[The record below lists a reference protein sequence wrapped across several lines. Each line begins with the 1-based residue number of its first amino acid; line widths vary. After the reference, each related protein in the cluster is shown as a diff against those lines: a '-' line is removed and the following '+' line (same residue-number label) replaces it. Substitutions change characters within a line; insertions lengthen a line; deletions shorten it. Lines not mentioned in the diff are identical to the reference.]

1 MASYCGYKR
10 DYHLLV
16 TNLSQRLSKEDLKC
30 LIFSCGD
37 VLPRFAADSIT
48 TGTDLFRELSQRGH
62 LGPSNYDYL
71 RDKLE
76 LLGRSDL
83 ASSLPDQFEILFG
96 QVSGRGKMF
105 FGGISSPTVP
115 AATVYP
121 MEFQLPKSTSLRIPG
136 MVHRMFLLRL
146 SEQLTSDELEKLAF
160 LVCPKR
166 FDDNLSGSKL
176 RLGLADLLDKGENV
190 ISIQFIDLLSTCLE
204 AIGRADLAQHLCS
217 LTAPQVLLSSF
228 STSQQQLDLKISLL
242 FHSKHQS
249 YDFHMRALAT
259 LERDEKYRIRLLEP
273 LMKGVYESYCHSS
286 VLPLAQNLQTLLQNW
301 NHPDDLNEL
310 IQASLQKIFDFNQAY
325 MTRIR
330 FLENRGSRELNL
342 EQLHKINSKCCKA
355 YEEFDSIMTYFE
367 WNSDIRSEVKRNEEY
382 RLTPFGTPADIACEY
397 IFELCQE
404 THRCSGLRQE
414 RQQTEK
420 HLQVLHSI
428 FGCCCCNAVMLQWL
442 ATLLCLSTTLSSTHS
457 TLNLSKH
464 KALLLKLV
472 KQVKDDI
479 TDLYP
484 MISLIVGNDFLQEIA
499 PFLESQIGAFRPTVN
514 HQWLEVPA
522 VNPFALF
529 FHAFLIKL
537 LAVASLGPSCV
548 GVYYVHLTDQLL
560 TSHTSYAS
568 HVILLAASG
577 MKRQVEAFQEKALA
591 EDRLCEHLITALTTT
606 DVER

>member
-1 MASYCGYKR
+1 MAGNCEHKR
-10 DYHLLV
+10 EYHLLL
-16 TNLSQRLSKEDLKC
+16 TNLSQRLSKEDLKS

-37 VLPRFAADSIT
+37 ILPRFAADSIT
-48 TGTDLFRELSQRGH
+48 TGSDLFRELNQRGH
-62 LGPSNYDYL
+62 LGPSNYEYL

-76 LLGRSDL
+76 QVGRNDL
-83 ASSLPDQFEILFG
+83 ASLLPDQFEILFG

-105 FGGISSPTVP
+105 FSGISSPTVP
-115 AATVYP
+115 TAAVCP
-121 MEFQLPKSTSLRIPG
+121 MDFQLPKSTIPG
-136 MVHRMFLLRL
+136 VVHRMFLLRL

-160 LVCPKR
+160 LVCPNR
-166 FDDNLSGSKL
+166 FDDHLSASKL
-176 RLGLADLLDKGENV
+176 RLGLADLLEKGENV
-190 ISIQFIDLLSTCLE
+190 ISMQFIDLLSTCLE
-204 AIGRADLAQHLCS
+204 AIGRADLSQHLCS
-217 LTAPQVLLSSF
+217 LTAPQTLLSSF

-242 FHSKHQS
+242 LHSKHQS

-259 LERDEKYRIRLLEP
+259 LERDDKYRIRLLEP
-273 LMKGVYESYCHSS
+273 LMKGVYKSYCRSN
-286 VLPLAQNLQTLLQNW
+286 VLPLAQNLQTVLQNW

-310 IQASLQKIFDFNQAY
+310 VQASLQKIFDFNQAY

-330 FLENRGSRELNL
+330 FLENCGSKELHL
-342 EQLHKINSKCCKA
+342 ERLHEINSKCSKA
-355 YEEFDSIMTYFE
+355 YEEFDSIMNYFE
-367 WNSDIRSEVKRNEEY
+367 WNSDVRSEVKRNEKH
-382 RLTPFGTPADIACEY
+382 RATPFGTPADIACEY

-404 THRCSGLRQE
+404 TSRCSGLHQE
-414 RQQTEK
+414 RQQAEK
-420 HLQVLHSI
+420 QLQVLHSI

-442 ATLLCLSTTLSSTHS
+442 ATLLCLSTTFSSTRS
-457 TLNLSKH
+457 TLDLSKH

-499 PFLESQIGAFRPTVN
+499 PFLECQIGAFRPTEN
-514 HQWLEVPA
+514 QQWLEVPA

-537 LAVASLGPSCV
+537 LAIASLGPSCI
-548 GVYYVHLTDQLL
+548 GVYNVHLTDQLL

-577 MKRQVEAFQEKALA
+577 MKRQVEAFQERALA

-606 DVER
+606 DVEH